1 MMRALRS
8 LVIALQD
15 LLRALAY
22 LVFFPRAIRRR
33 AQRIAGF
40 VSEHI
45 GPGERVLDIGSGIGT
60 TGKEIEE
67 RTRARCVY
75 LDRRRLWLHPFPL
88 PSVIC
93 DAHDLAFFGK
103 VFDSVLIVT
112 VLHHCED
119 PARVLAEAMRVSRGK
134 VIVVEDHYTTTF
146 GRYRTILKDA
156 LLNLE
161 VCGHPRRFMR
171 EGDWEALFASL
182 GLRPTAK
189 RLFGFRMLL
198 VMRAAHVLYVLE
210 PALPQAT
217 LPSPTCAS
225 RQRDTTATCSPPTC
239 NT

>member
-1 MMRALRS
+1 MSALRG
-8 LVIALQD
+8 LLIALQD

-22 LVFFPRAIRRR
+22 RVFFPRAIRRR

-40 VSEHI
+40 VAEHI

-67 RTRARCVY
+67 RSQARCFY
-75 LDRRRLWLHPFPL
+75 LDRRRLWLHPYPS

-93 DAHDLAFFGK
+93 DAHDLAFSRK

-119 PARVLAEAMRVSRGK
+119 PARVLAEARRVSRGK
-134 VIVVEDHYTTTF
+134 VIVVEDRYTTTL

-156 LLNLE
+156 LLNIE
-161 VCGHPRRFMR
+161 VWGHPRRFMR
-171 EGDWEALFASL
+171 EGEWESLFASV

-189 RLFGFRMLL
+189 RLFDFRMLL

-210 PALPQAT
+210 PARQQASPP
-217 LPSPTCAS
+217 LPTCAS
-225 RQRDTTATCSPPTC
+225 RQTDTTAACSQPTG